1 MASNDTLAVKGTSNN
16 ESMTLMSTG
25 TFGVK
30 WLSYSHINDQFC
42 DESCQILV
50 VGTPRLYNTSAPVC
64 ASDIAA
70 KYISSGQAFVNELAG
85 QFLIVVADRKNESVL
100 VFNDHLG
107 TIPLYWRKHKQDVY
121 LASRMSDLEQH
132 FGDDL
137 ELDPQALYNYVYF
150 HCIPS
155 PLTIYAGIRKLGP
168 GACLG
173 LNSQAQDVHTYYL
186 PEFERKTENLSAA
199 QKSCMTNIEQAV
211 GHYTDTECAAF
222 LSGGLDS
229 STVAGMLAKHRSP
242 AKTFSVGFNEPGYDE
257 TEYAEISAQHFGTT
271 HESVYLEPAFIR
283 DNFAKVASAFDE
295 PFGNSSALA
304 AYFCA
309 RHAKSKGVDV
319 MLAGDGGDELFA
331 GNSRYAKQKLFHP
344 YERLPGIAKS
354 LLKGV
359 FHHTPAGKISLGSKA
374 SSYIEQ
380 AENPLP
386 DRLQAYNFLHRFA
399 PEDVFCE
406 EVLQDVDKQQPLQQ
420 LRERFKQA
428 ETDSDLNRM
437 LFMDWKFTLSD
448 NDLIKVSKMC
458 ELAGVE
464 VHFPLIEKELVD
476 FSCTIA
482 ADDKLPGQKLRHFF
496 KQSAA
501 SFLAPETLNKS
512 KHGFGLPFG
521 RWMRN
526 DPGLVD
532 VTMSALTALRERN
545 IVKPAFID
553 KALEMQSSEHS
564 AYYGELIWI
573 LTVLE
578 LWLQSR
584 GR

>member
-1 MASNDTLAVKGTSNN
+1 MASSDTVAVKGTSNN
-16 ESMTLMSTG
+16 DSVALMSTA
-25 TFGVK
+25 TVDVK
-30 WLSYSHINDQFC
+30 WLSPAHINDEFNDQ
-42 DESCQILV
+42 SCQVKI
-50 VGTPRLYNTSAPVC
+50 VGSPRLYNSSAPIC
-64 ASDIAA
+64 ASDVAA
-70 KYISSGQAFVNELAG
+70 KYTSSGRAFINELAG
-85 QFLIVVADRKNESVL
+85 QFLIVIVDQSAETVM

-107 TIPLYWRKHKQDVY
+107 TIPVYWRKDGENVF
-121 LASRMSDLEQH
+121 LASRMSDFEDY
-132 FGDDL
+132 FDNDL
-137 ELDPQALYNYVYF
+137 ALDPQALYNYVYF

-155 PLTIYAGIRKLGP
+155 PLTIYSGISKLSP
-168 GACLG
+168 GAN
-173 LNSQAQDVHTYYL
+173 LNVNAKTLSEHTYYL
-186 PEFERKTENLSAA
+186 PEFAQKTEDLSVA
-199 QKSCMTNIEQAV
+199 QQQCMANIEKAV
-211 GHYTDTECAAF
+211 GHYTDKECAAF

-229 STVAGMLAKHRSP
+229 STVAGMLAKHRNP
-242 AKTFSVGFNEPGYDE
+242 ARTFSVGFNEPGYDE
-257 TEYAEISAQHFGTT
+257 TEYAEISARHFGTN
-271 HESVYLEPAFIR
+271 HESVYLEPEFIR

-309 RHAKSKGVDV
+309 RHAKSQGVDV

-344 YERLPGIAKS
+344 YEKLPGLFKTM
-354 LLKGV
+354 LKGV

-399 PEDVFCE
+399 PEDVFTND
-406 EVLQDVDKQQPLQQ
+406 VLKAVDKQQPLEQ
-420 LRERFKQA
+420 LRHRFRQA
-428 ETDSDLNRM
+428 HTESDLNRM

-458 ELAGVE
+458 ELAGVD

-476 FSCTIA
+476 FSCTVA

-532 VTMSALTALRERN
+532 VTLTALTALRQRN
-545 IVKPAFID
+545 IIQPAFID
-553 KALEMQSSEHS
+553 QALEKQSSEHS